1 MIVLSSIF
9 SNHFSMSLL
18 SVLLSMVLFDS
29 PLKDIPIWL
38 KIAIIR
44 RLEDAWNW
52 QKFLLSNFVYS
63 SDDNKNHLYYMDRKL
78 RNTFF
83 HLSYNPV
90 DFSAEGVALLGMW
103 DVPTCSVA
111 PLTERVDFLLIDRV
125 TFGLLCPVDDLQEI
139 NMINGLLDLWNSLKK
154 DLE

>member
-1 MIVLSSIF
+1 
-9 SNHFSMSLL
+9 
-18 SVLLSMVLFDS
+18 MVLFDS

-52 QKFLLSNFVYS
+52 QKHFISNFFYS
-63 SDDNKNHLYYMDRKL
+63 SENYLCYMDRKL
-78 RNTFF
+78 SNTFF
-83 HLSYNPV
+83 HLSYNPA

-111 PLTERVDFLLIDRV
+111 PLTDGVDFLLIDRV

-139 NMINGLLDLWNSLKK
+139 NMINGLLHLWCSLLNPKYDYFKNKTFIPDLSCKEWI
-154 DLE
+154 DRI